1 MRPTATTDLRP
12 IASDRPPTRGERTMP
27 SAEVQLAVTPS
38 HDVIIA
44 ESPLHS
50 ASSRWSRQPELR
62 ENACA
67 AQQTHESQDRDTGP
81 ATGAAA
87 ARRTE
92 ADTRGSASVSAAR
105 TASHST
111 QLILCCIAAR
121 RSWALR
127 VLNDTSAPCFGSD
140 VGIVSSR
147 GRPFSTTTN
156 ALALKSELG
165 CAQLSSSK

>member
-1 MRPTATTDLRP
+1 
-12 IASDRPPTRGERTMP
+12 MP

-87 ARRTE
+87 ARRTGRH
-92 ADTRGSASVSAAR
+92 ARVSVSQCGAHR
-105 TASHST
+105 F
-111 QLILCCIAAR
+111 
-121 RSWALR
+121 
-127 VLNDTSAPCFGSD
+127 P
-140 VGIVSSR
+140 
-147 GRPFSTTTN
+147 
-156 ALALKSELG
+156 
-165 CAQLSSSK
+165 